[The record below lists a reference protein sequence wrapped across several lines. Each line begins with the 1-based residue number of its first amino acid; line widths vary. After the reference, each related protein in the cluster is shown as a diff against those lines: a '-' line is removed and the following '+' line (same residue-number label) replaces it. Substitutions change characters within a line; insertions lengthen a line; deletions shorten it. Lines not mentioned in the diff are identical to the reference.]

1 METSEVYETV
11 QKIPGYIRDM
21 QDLFLLNEPL
31 KNIYQGKLTNYSSEC
46 HPIYRFQSLSLFL
59 YFQDLIS

>member
-21 QDLFLLNEPL
+21 QNLFLLNEPL
-31 KNIYQGKLTNYSSEC
+31 KNIYQGKLTNHSSEC
-46 HPIYRFQSLSLFL
+46 HQIYGFQSLSLFL
-59 YFQDLIS
+59 YFQDLIP